1 MNIYLQERSN
11 EIGMGSIEGLLM
23 DGEHRALFDDKEVL
37 QYVQIILHSHDTIP
51 ILDSEP
57 PTKHTDALS
66 AL

>member
-1 MNIYLQERSN
+1 MQERSN

-23 DGEHRALFDDKEVL
+23 DGEHRALFDDKEVSHYY
-37 QYVQIILHSHDTIP
+37 YVQIILHSHDTIP

-57 PTKHTDALS
+57 PRKHTDALS